1 MKREVL
7 LVDDV
12 EAILNSIREGL
23 QEYQDDFSVVTVG
36 NGKAAIERL
45 KERHVS
51 LVVTDLKMPETD
63 GFALLAHVMEFYPDI
78 PVIVMTGYSNAQ
90 MERLAHRGG
99 AIGYVAKPFK
109 IEDLAKKIL
118 TALRR
123 ESDGGKLHSVSSGM
137 FLQLIEMEQKTCT
150 IRIQDRSSEKRG
162 VLFFR
167 QGELMDSRIN
177 GLKGLDAAYTI
188 FGWEEVNLSIQNS
201 CPIKEKKLE
210 GELQAILLEAMRR
223 KDEREKRGPGGG
235 NGNKANGSD
244 GFQGRKEE
252 GLPDAK
258 EGIRRRI
265 GEEMATRYGV
275 EGIRYDNSWDGLLGQ
290 MRRIGKSFNFGS
302 LRLVYMDQGEM
313 KDMIL
318 LPGEKTVSLFVD
330 NKCPR
335 DRIVKVLMQ

>member
-1 MKREVL
+1 MRREVL

-12 EAILNSIREGL
+12 KAILNSIREGL
-23 QEYQDDFSVVTVG
+23 EEYQENFSVVTAG
-36 NGKAAIERL
+36 NGKVAIEKL
-45 KERHVS
+45 KERQIS

-63 GFALLAHVMEFYPDI
+63 GFSLLSHIMAFYPDI
-78 PVIVMTGYSNAQ
+78 PVIVMTGYSNAE
-90 MERLAHRGG
+90 MERLAQRGG
-99 AIGYVAKPFK
+99 AIGYIAKPFK

-150 IRIQDRSSEKRG
+150 IRIQDRDSEKRG

-167 QGELMDSRIN
+167 EGELMDSRIN

-201 CPIKEKKLE
+201 CPIKKKRLE

-223 KDEREKRGPGGG
+223 KDEREKRKPKGGK
-235 NGNKANGSD
+235 NANGSAVSP
-244 GFQGRKEE
+244 GRKEN
-252 GLPDAK
+252 GLPDAT
-258 EGIRRRI
+258 EIIRRKI
-265 GEEMATRYGV
+265 GKEMGTRCGV

-290 MRRIGKSFNFGS
+290 MRRIGKSFNYGS
-302 LRLVYMDQGEM
+302 LRLVYMDQGGM

-318 LPGEKTVSLFVD
+318 LSGEKTISIFVN